1 MTFSPLHNRLAY
13 SFMAGSKTC
22 LNRRLLDIIGPY
34 YGQKLGLLLREISL
48 IDLPLQSLYNFGVS
62 IITEGRVDLFCLLL
76 CLLVVR
82 IAPLFLMNL

>member
-48 IDLPLQSLYNFGVS
+48 
-62 IITEGRVDLFCLLL
+62 
-76 CLLVVR
+76 
-82 IAPLFLMNL
+82 